1 MSKLPK
7 LPTVSGIPSSGL
19 PSPAAKRRPSTGTTG
34 KSTLALTPEQEALLQ
49 AAMEKYNPTPATE
62 SNENNQT
69 SSTLTLGNSQANS
82 SPSTPATNN
91 TNNQSNRK
99 LGKKPS
105 FSRMTRPTLPPLTEK
120 SAAIKQNSTI
130 TIQQTTS
137 TPHTMSSK
145 LNNSGLPA
153 SNLSSPLQ
161 RSLSGQNS
169 TLSSPSNP
177 VHQRLQAMAASQQRP
192 ASPSL
197 SLYSIGERVTVE
209 SMNISGTL
217 RFLGPIDNKSGT
229 WAGIEVDVPGTG
241 KNDGSAFG

>member
-49 AAMEKYNPTPATE
+49 AAMEKYNPTPATDL
-62 SNENNQT
+62 NENSQT
-69 SSTLTLGNSQANS
+69 SSTSTLGNSLANS

-105 FSRMTRPTLPPLTEK
+105 FSRMTRPSLPPLTEK

-130 TIQQTTS
+130 QH

-145 LNNSGLPA
+145 FSNSGLSA
-153 SNLSSPLQ
+153 SNLSQPLQ
-161 RSLSGQNS
+161 RSLSAQNS
-169 TLSSPSNP
+169 TLPSASNP
-177 VHQRLQAMAASQQRP
+177 VHQRLQVMAQQRP

-197 SLYSIGERVTVE
+197 ALFSIGERVTVE